1 MNNNNNK
8 YKQQQQQQPAQLLV
22 DLSTMGS
29 VLPRSSRRVRREA
42 LRGWRSIVMSRMN
55 SLFLMSVLSCSLDDH
70 HHIVITEVSC
80 HSVCETWIRS
90 RAGHNISLSAPG
102 LNCVGDTTTQQPG
115 LARLC
120 LVTLPCSALLLPINR
135 ISVGSHVQMWVWW
148 WS

>member
-8 YKQQQQQQPAQLLV
+8 YKQQQQQPAQLLV

-29 VLPRSSRRVRREA
+29 VPPRSSRRVRREA
-42 LRGWRSIVMSRMN
+42 LRGWRSIVMSRTN
-55 SLFLMSVLSCSLDDH
+55 SLFLMPVLSCSLDDH
-70 HHIVITEVSC
+70 HIVITEVLG

-120 LVTLPCSALLLPINR
+120 LVTLLSSALLLPINR
-135 ISVGSHVQMWVWW
+135 ISVGSDVQMWVWW